1 MAPDEVPIWNPEPSL
16 RLLRHAGLV
25 PSEASNELDTGDRAL
40 WADETA
46 YLVVD
51 SLGARGSVYCE
62 TEIERPDLEII
73 ISDLLEGQFSNPV
86 RVIAFNTLEHWS
98 KDVSGYVAEE
108 IQILCDIEG
117 RAVPDHIRDF
127 LKSHT
132 ARANQLRGFDSALI

>member
-1 MAPDEVPIWNPEPSL
+1 MSWTPGIVPY
-16 RLLRHAGLV
+16 G
-25 PSEASNELDTGDRAL
+25 
-40 WADETA
+40 ADETA

-62 TEIERPDLEII
+62 TEIERPDLETI
-73 ISDLLEGQFSNPV
+73 ISDLMDGQFSNPV